1 MNNRIMMIS
10 IKGGLHWIRPDQI
23 ERIEA
28 LRPVGH
34 EPQQLKIYTLSGGR
48 YTVDTPED
56 VEKIM
61 PFLLVL
67 TTTEAAKEF
76 CGPDSSI
83 PF

>member
-1 MNNRIMMIS
+1 MHRIVMVP

-34 EPQQLKIYTLSGGR
+34 EPQQLKVYTLSGGS
-48 YTVDTPED
+48 YTVDDPED
-56 VEKIM
+56 IKKIM
-61 PFLLVL
+61 PFLLIL
-67 TTTEAAKEF
+67 TTAEAVRDYT
-76 CGPDSSI
+76 GPDPDI